1 MLKSVPMRFCNTFLS
16 EIVELLKQ
24 LLLFLCYCDGME
36 SINYFLK
43 IGTGSNSGTDV
54 AVGLTMLRSQ
64 ESQRIY
70 LSLYKIVLHEEMEVC
85 SALCAIHMEHTA

>member
-36 SINYFLK
+36 SINYFLR
-43 IGTGSNSGTDV
+43 IGTGSN
-54 AVGLTMLRSQ
+54 
-64 ESQRIY
+64 
-70 LSLYKIVLHEEMEVC
+70 
-85 SALCAIHMEHTA
+85 